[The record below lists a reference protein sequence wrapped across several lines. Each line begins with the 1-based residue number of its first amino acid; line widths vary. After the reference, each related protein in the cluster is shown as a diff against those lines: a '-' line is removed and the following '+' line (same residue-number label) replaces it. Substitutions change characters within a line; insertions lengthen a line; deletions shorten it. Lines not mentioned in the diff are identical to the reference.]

1 MPQEKP
7 FLVLLLTVVF
17 VALGVLGLLLTLML
31 ATVPLTEE
39 MQLTVMVSAAVSI
52 GYLVAAYGLYKGY
65 RWGWILAAAFT
76 VLNIVGNIF
85 YGTYLALLIDAMLFV
100 LLLLTAKHYG
110 IPFFGKPTKPAT
122 PAPPPSAPVAA
133 AFMFMEPRSSKRFVR
148 KKH

>member
-7 FLVLLLTVVF
+7 FLVLLLIVVF

-39 MQLTVMVSAAVSI
+39 MQLTVMVSAMVSV

-65 RWGWILAAAFT
+65 RWGWILAATFT
-76 VLNIVGNIF
+76 ALNIVGNIF

-122 PAPPPSAPVAA
+122 PAPPPSAPIAA
-133 AFMFMEPRSSKRFVR
+133 AFAIPRNEKRFVR
-148 KKH
+148 RKHKY